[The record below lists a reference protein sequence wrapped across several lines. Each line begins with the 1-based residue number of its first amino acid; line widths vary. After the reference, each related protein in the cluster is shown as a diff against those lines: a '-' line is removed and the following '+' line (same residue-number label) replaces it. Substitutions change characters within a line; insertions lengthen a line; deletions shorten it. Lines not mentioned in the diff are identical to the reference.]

1 MGPCPDL
8 SAKGSALPEA
18 KTTHYY
24 FVDEAG
30 DLTLFGRRG
39 KVLVGTPGC
48 SATFAIGVVHLQD
61 PEAAG
66 IALGRLRRDLLA
78 DPYFD
83 GVPSMQAAARKTALY
98 FHAKDDSPEV
108 RREVFRLL
116 PSLGAKVQ
124 VIVRRKSALL
134 SLAQI
139 LHSSEQ
145 RLTANNVYDDM
156 VKRLFRDKLHKAD
169 ENEIVF
175 ARRGK
180 SKRRLALEGSIEKA
194 KKNFEKRWDRSS
206 DKPTVIRSKFP
217 WAAPGLQV
225 IDYYLWALQRLY
237 ERGEARY
244 FNLLRPGYRLVVD
257 LDDKRN
263 NDYGEYYNNSN
274 PLGPEKIKAF

>member
-1 MGPCPDL
+1 
-8 SAKGSALPEA
+8 
-18 KTTHYY
+18 
-24 FVDEAG
+24 
-30 DLTLFGRRG
+30 
-39 KVLVGTPGC
+39 
-48 SATFAIGVVHLQD
+48 
-61 PEAAG
+61 
-66 IALGRLRRDLLA
+66 
-78 DPYFD
+78 
-83 GVPSMQAAARKTALY
+83 
-98 FHAKDDSPEV
+98 
-108 RREVFRLL
+108 
-116 PSLGAKVQ
+116 
-124 VIVRRKSALL
+124 
-134 SLAQI
+134 
-139 LHSSEQ
+139 
-145 RLTANNVYDDM
+145 M